1 MRKLKITEEFKAYTE
16 EEAIQALNDLRAN
29 QNKDNYTLGANGY
42 KYKTKKSKG
51 EIIAEAWIV
60 TATKI
65 YGEVWEDE

>member
-29 QNKDNYTLGANGY
+29 QNKEGYTLGANGY
-42 KYKTKKSKG
+42 KYKTKKAKG
-51 EIIAEAWIV
+51 EIVAEAWIV